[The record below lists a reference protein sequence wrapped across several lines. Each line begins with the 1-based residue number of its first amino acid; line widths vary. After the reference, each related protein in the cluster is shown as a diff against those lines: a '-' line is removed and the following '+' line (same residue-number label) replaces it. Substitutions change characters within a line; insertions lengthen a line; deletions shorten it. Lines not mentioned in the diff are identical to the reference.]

1 MYAHV
6 QNHQQLGLPAG
17 KCGPM
22 QRGTIAMLAKFAD
35 IRGNVALSGEFEFGL
50 TLLYDLSSCVI
61 ASVRYL

>member
-22 QRGTIAMLAKFAD
+22 QHGTIATLAKLAD
-35 IRGNVALSGEFEFGL
+35 IRGNAAPSGEFGP
-50 TLLYDLSSCVI
+50 TLLYDLRSCFI
-61 ASVRYL
+61 GSVRYL